1 MVVNMHSASRDPI
14 AFPQPEKFIPERWL
28 KPTPR
33 MNSMSRPFS
42 FGPHSCLGK
51 HVAEMSVFL
60 TLARVFQLFDVS
72 VDKRMSDE
80 IMEIKDYGTM
90 RPNNGEVFLRA
101 SPARL

>member
-1 MVVNMHSASRDPI
+1 M
-14 AFPQPEKFIPERWL
+14 
-28 KPTPR
+28 
-33 MNSMSRPFS
+33 
-42 FGPHSCLGK
+42 
-51 HVAEMSVFL
+51 AEMSVFL